1 MYYGN
6 IEMESV
12 METILPSVIF
22 VSMIVI
28 FGVDATRKRRD
39 FLKKNKRA

>member
-1 MYYGN
+1 
-6 IEMESV
+6 

-39 FLKKNKRA
+39 FLKKHRRA

>member
-1 MYYGN
+1 
-6 IEMESV
+6 
-12 METILPSVIF
+12 METILPTVIF
-22 VSMIVI
+22 VSMVLV

>member
-1 MYYGN
+1 
-6 IEMESV
+6 

-22 VSMIVI
+22 VSIVVV

-39 FLKKNKRA
+39 FLKKHKRA

>member
-1 MYYGN
+1 
-6 IEMESV
+6 

-22 VSMIVI
+22 LSMIII
-28 FGVDATRKRRD
+28 FGLDATRKRRE

>member
-1 MYYGN
+1 
-6 IEMESV
+6 

-22 VSMIVI
+22 VSMVVV
-28 FGVDATRKRRD
+28 FGLDATRKRRD

>member
-1 MYYGN
+1 
-6 IEMESV
+6 

-22 VSMIVI
+22 VSMVIV

-39 FLKKNKRA
+39 FLKKHKRA